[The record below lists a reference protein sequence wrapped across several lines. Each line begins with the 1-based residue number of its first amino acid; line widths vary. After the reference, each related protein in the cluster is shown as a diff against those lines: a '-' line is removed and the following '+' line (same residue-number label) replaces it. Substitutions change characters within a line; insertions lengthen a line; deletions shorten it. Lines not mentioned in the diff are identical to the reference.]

1 MAPKHASSIAVIG
14 SIVLLAVGAPALASD
29 YRAGELLTLDL
40 SKAVLSPKR
49 IGPPAEF
56 APVPVQARTDSK
68 QVVAEPKAAGQR
80 TVRATHSPR
89 RALAHRSNPLDA
101 QAMDT
106 RNQKPQIQKP
116 QIQTWPCKSG
126 GICDWKR

>member
-1 MAPKHASSIAVIG
+1 MAPRRVIAAIG
-14 SIVLLAVGAPALASD
+14 SVILLALGAPALASD

-68 QVVAEPKAAGQR
+68 QVVAEPKAASQR
-80 TVRATHSPR
+80 AVRAAHTPR
-89 RALAHRSNPLDA
+89 SARAGLTRRNNPLDA

-106 RNQKPQIQKP
+106 RIQRP

-126 GICDWKR
+126 GICNWKR